1 MINLPILLNRMLKR
15 GYVCQHLGG
24 GVLRFGV
31 EAKMEITSEAQPEGV
46 TDNLLEEEGVTDN
59 LLKEEGV
66 ADKRS
71 ARGAIQHTYEDTG

>member
-31 EAKMEITSEAQPEGV
+31 EAKMEITCEAQPEGV
-46 TDNLLEEEGVTDN
+46 TDNLLEEGVTDN
-59 LLKEEGV
+59 LLEEEGV

-71 ARGAIQHTYEDTG
+71 ARGAIQHTYEHTG